1 MVKIFLFNIDIGDIS
16 VDTVGKVMCF
26 QHIVQLWFET
36 NVASFSKGSE
46 KATPT
51 GIIYRNVSLHRRLVC
66 VSQSLSFCVHVLEG
80 FLL

>member
-1 MVKIFLFNIDIGDIS
+1 MVQTLLFNIGIS
-16 VDTVGKVMCF
+16 VDTGGKVMYF

-46 KATPT
+46 KASPT

-66 VSQSLSFCVHVLEG
+66 VSQCLSFYVHVLDV